1 MGFSVSMGKSQ
12 ILGRLL
18 YDYHYHSHGSKY
30 EKLAMG
36 GIWALCVQNHSE
48 KVLSFFNW
56 KDAAE

>member
-18 YDYHYHSHGSKY
+18 YDYHSHGSKY

-36 GIWALCVQNHSE
+36 GIWASCVQNHSE

-56 KDAAE
+56 KEPAE